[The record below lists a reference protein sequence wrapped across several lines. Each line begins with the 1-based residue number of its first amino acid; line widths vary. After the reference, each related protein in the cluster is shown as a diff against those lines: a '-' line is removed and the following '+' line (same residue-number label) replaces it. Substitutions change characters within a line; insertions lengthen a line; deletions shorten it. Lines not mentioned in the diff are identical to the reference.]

1 MQYLY
6 NFFNYNFFFFQS
18 NDFTYQN
25 TLGRRST
32 LGAYYHMNKQPSYTN
47 DHSLNSQ
54 YGYNTW
60 GIWREARNLAPS
72 TYSAKAYPN
81 YQKTKSFSIILTTA
95 AFIVLL
101 AVITIAA
108 LAFYFSS
115 VKAGLEEPIM
125 GFEGSFRIAKGDLF
139 STGLKF
145 NHTSSYKQKS
155 EFYKRFVERALV
167 DNGLQPLRTDIWGFG
182 DGPLIKVNFRI
193 FLDVRKLPQS
203 IQSVEEYIKESFF
216 LETTSF
222 KSLYRSLRID
232 AESVD
237 IKRILDEQTIKHATM
252 LKELPP
258 VPTSQT
264 QLEKRLMTK
273 ANNNHSGLLSKVPV
287 LKNKS
292 RLPSRPHSADEEPD
306 IDVEN
311 APVIQGSFEGSF
323 EITKTDADIARRKT
337 TPTRPQ
343 TSASSLLPKTITP
356 YSLRVKPR
364 KPGIEKLTTIIPQSQ
379 TSAHST
385 KATTTEKITTTTTKI
400 TTTPKTTASTST
412 TATTTMTSTTTT
424 STTTTTTPKPITFT
438 TTTTSTT
445 STTSATTPAQFGFT
459 EITSTTDYVSYPSPI
474 TSSTTLTV
482 PKLDANL
489 FASIPILDTQPWK
502 PIHREVPEFLPG
514 PPPTFPTKS
523 LISPTKDMP
532 PQRRIDDMELPYLPD
547 EPTPPKPEFFDSY
560 ASSYF
565 GSSLRKPNL
574 NNKDITSAPDVML
587 YNSFSNPAFMSGSQ
601 NIERLGVGASI
612 QPHPLPVPL
621 IDEVVIPPFKPLH
634 SELEARDKL
643 RFDINVSDEKFEHLG
658 GGVIAKKQEVL
669 NSTFMTK
676 ANTLNAK
683 EMEKESLTTAS
694 STSKVLTST
703 TALPLKVSEATTTAK
718 PKTEPQKTP
727 TASAELADT
736 LGEFFMGLLNLTKE
750 EGDGGNGN
758 KTINHI
764 MASNIE
770 TETTKEKLEEV
781 LEIVSP
787 NNTRININDS
797 QENVGKSPTVNKPN
811 FLNIK
816 ELILKRNQI
825 NLERQQ
831 NQSKNISTTTGTTEP
846 TETLTQIIL
855 QTTSKPF
862 IGTSATT
869 LKSTTKRIRIKPS
882 YANNKPPT
890 ILDDSVLFPSHSK
903 WEFVNSSS
911 NSNFGHTGN
920 MRKIFNQ
927 TLQAWVSVDVDRTE
941 NLTLNDIKSK
951 INNATNIQDIS
962 LIFDTLASKLGI
974 TPSMPNKVPPFSH
987 SKLKQTLKN
996 DTRLKSNTTATKIP
1010 ISVNNTSTVTTTT
1023 ARSPTIST
1031 STYRTTTPT
1040 FTTPSTSTLRYEE
1053 VFYKEKREPDYVKPL
1068 LTEDTSAEVIGAAIP
1083 LVGEAE
1089 VEVIDPNKYEEM
1101 LRSSQ
1106 FADVSTTEI
1115 LPKLV
1120 TLLPVR
1126 SNSGIRTYR
1135 PTLEDTARNSNGL
1148 SIEKSVNSTSSRSSN
1163 RKTHNSRKPP
1173 SETVIR
1179 GGLKVK
1185 IQ

>member
-1 MQYLY
+1 
-6 NFFNYNFFFFQS
+6 
-18 NDFTYQN
+18 
-25 TLGRRST
+25 
-32 LGAYYHMNKQPSYTN
+32 
-47 DHSLNSQ
+47 
-54 YGYNTW
+54 
-60 GIWREARNLAPS
+60 
-72 TYSAKAYPN
+72 
-81 YQKTKSFSIILTTA
+81 
-95 AFIVLL
+95 
-101 AVITIAA
+101 
-108 LAFYFSS
+108 
-115 VKAGLEEPIM
+115 
-125 GFEGSFRIAKGDLF
+125 
-139 STGLKF
+139 
-145 NHTSSYKQKS
+145 
-155 EFYKRFVERALV
+155 
-167 DNGLQPLRTDIWGFG
+167 
-182 DGPLIKVNFRI
+182 
-193 FLDVRKLPQS
+193 
-203 IQSVEEYIKESFF
+203 
-216 LETTSF
+216 
-222 KSLYRSLRID
+222 
-232 AESVD
+232 
-237 IKRILDEQTIKHATM
+237 
-252 LKELPP
+252 
-258 VPTSQT
+258 
-264 QLEKRLMTK
+264 MTK
-273 ANNNHSGLLSKVPV
+273 ANNNHSGLLSKVPL

-292 RLPSRPHSADEEPD
+292 RSPSRPHSADEEPD
-306 IDVEN
+306 VDVEN

-364 KPGIEKLTTIIPQSQ
+364 KPGIEKLTTIIPQSHS
-379 TSAHST
+379 SAKST
-385 KATTTEKITTTTTKI
+385 KVTTTEKVSSTTTKM
-400 TTTPKTTASTST
+400 TTTPKTTA
-412 TATTTMTSTTTT
+412 TTTTTVTTT
-424 STTTTTTPKPITFT
+424 STTTPKTPAFTTTTISST
-438 TTTTSTT
+438 TSSTTTSTT
-445 STTSATTPAQFGFT
+445 SSTSSSTSTAAATTSIPFAIT
-459 EITSTTDYVSYPSPI
+459 EIVPTAEYITYPSPI
-474 TSSTTLTV
+474 TSSTTMTV

-489 FASIPILDTQPWK
+489 FASIPVLDTQPWK

-523 LISPTKDMP
+523 LISTTKDIP

-547 EPTPPKPEFFDSY
+547 EPTPPKPEFFDTY

-565 GSSLRKPNL
+565 GPSLRKPNPS
-574 NNKDITSAPDVML
+574 NKDTTSAPDVVF
-587 YNSFSNPAFMSGSQ
+587 YNSFSNPAFMSGSE

-634 SELEARDKL
+634 PELEARDKL
-643 RFDINVSDEKFEHLG
+643 RFDIDVSDEKFEHLG
-658 GGVIAKKQEVL
+658 GGVIAKKQELL
-669 NSTFMTK
+669 NSTFATK
-676 ANTLNAK
+676 GNILNAK
-683 EMEKESLTTAS
+683 ETERETITIPS

-703 TALPLKVSEATTTAK
+703 IALQLKVSEATTTAK
-718 PKTEPQKTP
+718 PKTETQKTP
-727 TASAELADT
+727 TASSELADS

-750 EGDGGNGN
+750 DGERGNGN
-758 KTINHI
+758 KTMNRIV
-764 MASNIE
+764 ALNIE
-770 TETTKEKLEEV
+770 TEQPEEESKDV
-781 LEIVSP
+781 LEIVTLKNTKP
-787 NNTRININDS
+787 NTKDS
-797 QENVGKSPTVNKPN
+797 QENVGKSPTLNKPN

-831 NQSKNISTTTGTTEP
+831 NQTKSTITTTSTAEP
-846 TETLTQIIL
+846 SESLTQVIL

-862 IGTSATT
+862 TSTSVTT
-869 LKSTTKRIRIKPS
+869 LKSTTKRIRIKPG
-882 YANNKPPT
+882 YGNNKPPT

-974 TPSMPNKVPPFSH
+974 TPSIPNKVPPFSH
-987 SKLKQTLKN
+987 NKLKQTLKN
-996 DTRLKSNTTATKIP
+996 DTRLKANTTTTRITIAASNTP
-1010 ISVNNTSTVTTTT
+1010 TVTTTT
-1023 ARSPTIST
+1023 SPTTTTTT
-1031 STYRTTTPT
+1031 SKTTTPV

-1068 LTEDTSAEVIGAAIP
+1068 LVEDTSAEVIGAAIP
-1083 LVGEAE
+1083 VVGEAE

-1135 PTLEDTARNSNGL
+1135 PTLEDTARNSIGL
-1148 SIEKSVNSTSSRSSN
+1148 SINNKGVNSTSSRSSN
-1163 RKTHNSRKPP
+1163 RKTHNPRKPP

-1185 IQ
+1185 IK